1 MYKNG
6 MAQLEGFLFSKSI
19 CFEDINYEL
28 RDNEDKKSVFK
39 KLSDVYNFFTEDM
52 HVQMTYMNTRVP
64 QDEIN
69 EMLKIKS
76 QGEVHGM
83 CSIESENISPNN
95 GMYDECPCTY
105 FPQPGQ
111 DDAQPLHLTKELSHL
126 NQCYAGENTAQA
138 PHQNIETTK
147 NDKNQGGE
155 EQPRRMKPGGTAT

>member
-1 MYKNG
+1 MVKEKQKVVINNPYVKLSREYKRKMERAIAKAKKESKFPTTAQNTIPYRVMYKNG

-76 QGEVHGM
+76 QGDQ
-83 CSIESENISPNN
+83 C
-95 GMYDECPCTY
+95 DELREEMTEILL
-105 FPQPGQ
+105 
-111 DDAQPLHLTKELSHL
+111 DKEK
-126 NQCYAGENTAQA
+126 
-138 PHQNIETTK
+138 K
-147 NDKNQGGE
+147 NVIL
-155 EQPRRMKPGGTAT
+155 